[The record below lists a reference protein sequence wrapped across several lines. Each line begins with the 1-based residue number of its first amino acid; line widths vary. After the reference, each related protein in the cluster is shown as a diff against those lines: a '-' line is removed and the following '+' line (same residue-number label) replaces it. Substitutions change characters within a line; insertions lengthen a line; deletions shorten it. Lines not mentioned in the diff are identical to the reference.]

1 MPLQL
6 IEEEIELYSRMAKA
20 FQCGADALDCC
31 VDSSLEFLELVNEKL
46 QQHGYKVGVDYGV
59 CQDVEAPSWH
69 QTFFFLNYKI
79 DFTYRQFDESCDFPR
94 ITKFR
99 NHLLSQ
105 RLYGKSSNKIGAT
118 I

>member
-6 IEEEIELYSRMAKA
+6 IEEEIELYSQMAEA
-20 FQCGADALDCC
+20 FRCGADALDCC

-79 DFTYRQFDESCDFPR
+79 DFTVFVRGSPAHKGRGGIEQIFVV
-94 ITKFR
+94 
-99 NHLLSQ
+99 
-105 RLYGKSSNKIGAT
+105 
-118 I
+118 